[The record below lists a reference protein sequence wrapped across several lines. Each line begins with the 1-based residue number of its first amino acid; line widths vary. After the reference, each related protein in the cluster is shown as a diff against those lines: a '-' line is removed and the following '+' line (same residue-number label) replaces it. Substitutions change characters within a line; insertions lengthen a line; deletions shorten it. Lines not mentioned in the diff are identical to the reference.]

1 MLKRMD
7 TARIA
12 AMGWAPRIP
21 FEDGL
26 AETYRWFLAQES
38 VRA

>member
-7 TARIA
+7 TARIN
-12 AMGWAPRIP
+12 AMGWQPRIP
-21 FEDGL
+21 FAQGL
-26 AETYRWFLAQES
+26 AETYAWFLEQES